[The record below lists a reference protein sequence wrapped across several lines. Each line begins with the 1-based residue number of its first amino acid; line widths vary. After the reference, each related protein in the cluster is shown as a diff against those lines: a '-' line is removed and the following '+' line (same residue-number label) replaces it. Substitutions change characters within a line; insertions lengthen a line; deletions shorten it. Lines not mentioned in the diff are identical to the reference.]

1 MSVTP
6 PTRARR
12 GVKLAE
18 QLAQEI
24 VAQISQSG
32 MKAGDRLQSELLMAQ
47 QRGVSRASLREALR
61 ILEVHGLITIR
72 TGPNG
77 GPELA
82 ELTARDFS
90 RMATLHFNAAGVTF
104 RELLEARVVLE
115 PRMAE
120 LAAVNRT
127 PQQMLALRSNVR
139 EHRRADDLVELVRYA
154 HDFHELVA
162 DMAGTDNR
170 ALSLMT
176 ASIHGIF
183 DVYLH
188 RGRSVEAMQSTA
200 GVHAE
205 ISDAIEEGDAE
216 RAASLMESHM
226 QASAD
231 TFERENPTLIDQTV
245 SWLST

>member
-1 MSVTP
+1 MSLTP

-18 QLAQEI
+18 QLAHELVAEI
-24 VAQISQSG
+24 SRSN
-32 MKAGDRLQSELLMAQ
+32 MKAGDRLQSEVLMAE

-77 GPELA
+77 GPVLTD
-82 ELTARDFS
+82 LTARDFA
-90 RMATLHFNAAGVTF
+90 RMTTLHFNAAGVTF
-104 RELLEARVVLE
+104 RELLDARVVLE

-120 LAAVNRT
+120 LAAAKRT
-127 PQQMLALRSNVR
+127 SEQMLELRSNVR
-139 EHRRADDLVELVRYA
+139 DHRRATDLQDLVRYA

-162 DMAGTDNR
+162 DMAGNDNR

-188 RGRSVEAMQSTA
+188 RGRSVEAMLHTA
-200 GVHAE
+200 DVHGE
-205 ISDAIEEGDAE
+205 LSDAIEEGNAE
-216 RAASLMESHM
+216 RAEALMEAHM
-226 QASAD
+226 LASAE
-231 TFERENPTLIDQTV
+231 TFARENPTLIDQTV
-245 SWLST
+245 SWMST